1 MWPRLALNTLS
12 FYLYFP
18 STEVRA
24 MLGLKSENDFAGLL
38 LSISGKKIDEG
49 KE

>member
-1 MWPRLALNTLS
+1 
-12 FYLYFP
+12 
-18 STEVRA
+18 

-49 KE
+49 KEWGVW